1 MNREQ
6 TFEEVLA
13 LAKAGDAQ
21 AQCDYA
27 LMLEL
32 GLGLDQDLS
41 LAFSYYQK
49 SAEQDCAKAQYN
61 LGVFYAL
68 GKAGEKDITKAKHW
82 IKKAHENGYSS
93 ASIF

>member
-1 MNREQ
+1 MNSDK
-6 TFEEVLA
+6 TFDEVLA
-13 LAKAGDAQ
+13 SAKAGDAQ
-21 AQCDYA
+21 SQCDYA

-32 GLGLDQDLS
+32 GLGMDQDLP

-49 SAEQDCAKAQYN
+49 SAEQGHAKAQYN

-82 IKKAHENGYSS
+82 IKQAHENGYSGT
-93 ASIF
+93 SIF